1 MARRNQAPPDNREA
15 EQPVVDDDV
24 EATPADG
31 SRCTAKSKR
40 SGVRCRNAP
49 VTGWTVCR
57 MHGAGNGKDRSGGR
71 PPIHGRY
78 AMRHRGLTKEAA
90 DRLDELMLDPD
101 LLDMRRTVASSQLIV
116 EQVPIL
122 PPDDLVDELARRI
135 AIEHG
140 RNPDTGVTDAHRDEA
155 RRRLAAANVKILE
168 RHGKLQ
174 GVARRQTVE
183 ADLLLAKALPVMQQ
197 FAESLVAI
205 VRPYLTP
212 AELAQVQRDMVAA
225 IDTHRR
231 SLVAVA
237 VDG

>member
-1 MARRNQAPPDNREA
+1 MPRRPKAPPDTREA
-15 EQPVVDDDV
+15 DEPIDDDV
-24 EATPADG
+24 EAASAEGP
-31 SRCTAKSKR
+31 RCKAKSRR
-40 SGVRCRNAP
+40 SGEQCRNAP
-49 VTGWTVCR
+49 VRGWSVCR
-57 MHGAGNGKDRSGGR
+57 MHGAGNGKDRAGGR
-71 PPIHGRY
+71 KPVHGKY
-78 AMRHRGLTKEAA
+78 AMRHRGLTQEAA
-90 DRLDELMLDPD
+90 ERLDELMQDPD
-101 LLDMRRTVASSQLIV
+101 LLDMRRTVASSQLVV

-122 PPDDLVDELARRI
+122 PPDELVDELARRI
-135 AIEHG
+135 AVEHG
-140 RNPDTGVTDAHRDEA
+140 RAPEGVTDAHRDEA

-212 AELAQVQRDMVAA
+212 QELAQVQRDMVAA